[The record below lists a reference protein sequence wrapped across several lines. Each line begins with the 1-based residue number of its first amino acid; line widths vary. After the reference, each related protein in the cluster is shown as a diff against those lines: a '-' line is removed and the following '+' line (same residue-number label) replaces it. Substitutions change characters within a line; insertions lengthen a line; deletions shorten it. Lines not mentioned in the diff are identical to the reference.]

1 MGVITAHSGCD
12 GTQENSL
19 EFLKY
24 AMASGADCLE
34 VDVRRDRVGNLFLSH
49 DGAEGEVVKLQEAFS
64 LLKRLPEKKIN
75 CDLKLKDLEISVYQ
89 LAREFKVERQLIYS
103 GEVSL
108 KLLAEKEKRFPE
120 VLIYLNVENLLPEAY
135 CKAVGISAPEKLKE
149 ILMLAR
155 NYPIACINME
165 YHLFTDE
172 IMDVLAQR
180 NMSGSAWT
188 VDEPEDIRRLMEKG
202 IANITTRN
210 LKKALEFKEEMRR

>member
-49 DGAEGEVVKLQEAFS
+49 DGAAGDEVKLQEAFS
-64 LLKRLPEKKIN
+64 LLKGLPDKKIN

-108 KLLAEKEKRFPE
+108 QLLAEKEKRFPE
-120 VLIYLNVENLLPEAY
+120 VLIYLNVENLLPEVY
-135 CKAVGISAPEKLKE
+135 CKAVGKE

-172 IMDVLAQR
+172 IVDVLAQI
-180 NMSGSAWT
+180 NMGGSAWT
-188 VDEPEDIRRLMEKG
+188 VDEPEDLRRLMEKG

-210 LKKALEFKEEMRR
+210 LKKALEFKEEMRG